1 MRAAAVALLLALAV
15 VVSDSALARK
25 GGGHVSGGG
34 VKFSGGHVSGG
45 KVHGGRVSHGHGHFN
60 GHHHH
65 GHHHKSFGHHH
76 KSFGHH
82 HHGHHH
88 NSTTFVGF
96 GFAYPW
102 SWYGYYPPPYYYPG
116 YYPQPV
122 AYPAQPV
129 TYVEQGAAP
138 APAEPA
144 GWWYYCEASR
154 TYYPYVKECPSG
166 WQRVPALPPPPN

>member
-1 MRAAAVALLLALAV
+1 MRAAAVALLLALVGMFA
-15 VVSDSALARK
+15 SGSALALK
-25 GGGHVSGGG
+25 TGGGKVSGGG
-34 VKFSGGHVSGG
+34 GKVSSGGG
-45 KVHGGRVSHGHGHFN
+45 KVSTG
-60 GHHHH
+60 HHH
-65 GHHHKSFGHHH
+65 GHHHKS
-76 KSFGHH
+76 
-82 HHGHHH
+82 
-88 NSTTFVGF
+88 TTFVGVGF

-102 SWYGYYPPPYYYPG
+102 SWYYPPPYYYPG
-116 YYPQPV
+116 YYYPQPV
-122 AYPAQPV
+122 AYPTQPV

>member
-1 MRAAAVALLLALAV
+1 MRAVAVALLLALAA
-15 VVSDSALARK
+15 VVSDFALARK
-25 GGGHVSGGG
+25 GGGGHVSGGG

-45 KVHGGRVSHGHGHFN
+45 KVHGGYVSGGHGHFN
-60 GHHHH
+60 GHHH
-65 GHHHKSFGHHH
+65 KSTFG
-76 KSFGHH
+76 
-82 HHGHHH
+82 
-88 NSTTFVGF
+88 VGF

-102 SWYGYYPPPYYYPG
+102 SWYYPPPYYYPG
-116 YYPQPV
+116 YYYPQPV

-144 GWWYYCEASR
+144 GWWYYCEVSR